1 MTHCHMD
8 MPELQAVMAYARRNW
23 NQVALRATS
32 IVAWF
37 RMLAFRETP
46 PVQSLFVSPVLDMAE
61 LIETMRGWAGV
72 TAAELEARQ
81 AVMEEGEHWF
91 HTPEQLAVLEPW
103 TTEHL

>member
-1 MTHCHMD
+1 MD

-46 PVQSLFVSPVLDMAE
+46 PQSKVSSFRLFWIWRS
-61 LIETMRGWAGV
+61 
-72 TAAELEARQ
+72 
-81 AVMEEGEHWF
+81 
-91 HTPEQLAVLEPW
+91 
-103 TTEHL
+103 